1 MNTKTSVFAILT
13 GILTATGLQAEDTN
27 LFKSDK
33 EKVGYAVGVNLGT
46 SWKRQEIEL
55 DFDQLMRGLKDAVGG
70 KPALNEQEV
79 REVLNNFQ
87 KELTAKQQE
96 KRRVEGEKNKKQGEE
111 FLAANKA
118 KPGIMT
124 LTNGLQYKI
133 IAEGTG
139 DIPKP
144 EDTVTVNYRG
154 TFIDG
159 NEFDSSAKA
168 GRPYTTRVN
177 TGVIRGWTEAL
188 MRMKVG
194 GKWQLFIPPDLAYGE
209 MGRGS
214 IPPNT
219 TLLFEVELVSI
230 QPPAPPAQT
239 TPLTS
244 DIIKV
249 PSLEEMKKGAKIE
262 TIKAEDVDKLVKEQQ
277 KQEQGKKP
285 EKK

>member
-1 MNTKTSVFAILT
+1 
-13 GILTATGLQAEDTN
+13 LQAEETN
-27 LFKSDK
+27 IFKSDK
-33 EKVGYAVGVNLGT
+33 EKVGYAVGVNLGMN
-46 SWKRQEIEL
+46 WKRQEIDL
-55 DFDQLMRGLKDAVGG
+55 DLEQLLRGLKDSTSGG
-70 KPALNEQEV
+70 KTLLSEQEV
-79 REVLNNFQ
+79 REVLNKFQ
-87 KELTAKQQE
+87 QEMMAKQQE
-96 KRRVEGEKNKKQGEE
+96 KRRLEGEKNKKQGEE

-118 KPGIMT
+118 KPGIVT
-124 LTNGLQYKI
+124 LTNGLQYKV

-168 GRPYTTRVN
+168 GRPYTTRVAG
-177 TGVIRGWTEAL
+177 GVIRGWTEAL
-188 MRMKVG
+188 TRMKVG
-194 GKWQLFIPPDLAYGE
+194 AKWQLFIPPDLAYGE
-209 MGRGS
+209 TGRGN

-219 TLLFEVELVSI
+219 TLLFDVELVSI
-230 QPPAPPAQT
+230 QPPAPPVQS

-262 TIKAEDVDKLVKEQQ
+262 TIKAEDVEKLVKEQKTQ
-277 KQEQGKKP
+277 QQQQQPKPP